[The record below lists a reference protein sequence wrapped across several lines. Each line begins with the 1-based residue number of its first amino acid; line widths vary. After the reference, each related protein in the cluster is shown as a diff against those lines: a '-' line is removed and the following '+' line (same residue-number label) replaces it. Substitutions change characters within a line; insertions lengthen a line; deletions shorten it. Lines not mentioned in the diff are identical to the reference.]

1 MAIFHGSRR
10 RESLDDAV
18 HSGHSGD
25 NTLNVLLMVLL
36 VAFALASWYFYAT
49 PMVGQSGAD
58 MATISGSPTPGSGES
73 AIHPSP

>member
-1 MAIFHGSRR
+1 MAIFHGLRKHR
-10 RESLDDAV
+10 SLNDAV
-18 HSGHSGD
+18 HSGD

-49 PMVGQSGAD
+49 PMAGQSGAD

>member
-1 MAIFHGSRR
+1 MAIFYGSRQR
-10 RESLDDAV
+10 GSLNDAV
-18 HSGHSGD
+18 HSGD

-49 PMVGQSGAD
+49 PMAGQSGAD

-73 AIHPSP
+73 VIHPSP

>member
-10 RESLDDAV
+10 RGSLNDAV
-18 HSGHSGD
+18 HSGD

-49 PMVGQSGAD
+49 PMAGQSGAD